1 MKNLYKKLAVAIIFF
16 IPIFVNSQFFDLIS
30 PIKFEKDL
38 FQHYLV
44 IIASSAIFW
53 YSGWE
58 FLEGF
63 YHEMKRL
70 SPGMMSLVGSAI
82 TITYVF
88 SLLADFDIIE
98 GKQYYFE
105 LSTMILVMLTGHII
119 ESKSTLKAGDSINK
133 LGDLLPSTA
142 NLIENDKISQV
153 PIKSLKIGDV
163 VLVKPGERIPIDGE
177 IMDGSTTVNESLI
190 TGESK
195 PVSKHVGSKVIGGC
209 INDNGSIKIKVT
221 NSASSTYISSI
232 VNMLKDAQQTK
243 SLTQDFADKGAGILT
258 KVATSA
264 GILTFIIWYFVIKS
278 ETYFAIERAISVFV
292 VSCPHSLGLAI
303 PIVIAIISSRAAKK
317 GILIRNRKA
326 FELLASSDVIVFD
339 KTGTITTGEF
349 DVTKIKAFNNSY
361 SGEQVLSIIAS
372 LEAHSEH
379 VIAKSIVKY
388 ASKNNIELLK
398 ANNFTAL
405 PGVGLKG
412 DIDGESYYVTNMD
425 YVLKNITGAKQL
437 IATEVK
443 TSGTYAFLSSD
454 NQLIGALVLSDTIR
468 PDATSVIASLKK
480 LRIKPIMLTG
490 DNEIT
495 ANEIASQVGIES
507 VFAGVSP
514 KDKLNK
520 IEELK
525 TQGHIVAMIGDGIND
540 APALTQ
546 ASVGIAIG
554 AGTEVA
560 LESADIILVKSHL
573 SDIITTINFAKAAH
587 SKMRQNIYFAIGYNA
602 IVIPLSSGLLVPYG
616 IIISPL
622 MATIL
627 NSLSDV
633 VSIVNSSILR
643 FKKF

>member
-1 MKNLYKKLAVAIIFF
+1 
-16 IPIFVNSQFFDLIS
+16 
-30 PIKFEKDL
+30 
-38 FQHYLV
+38 
-44 IIASSAIFW
+44 
-53 YSGWE
+53 
-58 FLEGF
+58 
-63 YHEMKRL
+63 MKRL

-514 KDKLNK
+514 KDKLN
-520 IEELK
+520 
-525 TQGHIVAMIGDGIND
+525 
-540 APALTQ
+540 
-546 ASVGIAIG
+546 
-554 AGTEVA
+554 
-560 LESADIILVKSHL
+560 
-573 SDIITTINFAKAAH
+573 
-587 SKMRQNIYFAIGYNA
+587 
-602 IVIPLSSGLLVPYG
+602 
-616 IIISPL
+616 
-622 MATIL
+622 
-627 NSLSDV
+627 
-633 VSIVNSSILR
+633 
-643 FKKF
+643 